1 MSVKFEV
8 KFESLL
14 ESLVDH
20 TVIDD
25 IKAKTFHNEHRKKY
39 ILPFSR
45 TNFDLI
51 LSFDIECF
59 QIVILFLV
67 LAQYGSSSLKNRINL
82 QRIILTTSRLTAGT
96 SNTYLLHT

>member
-20 TVIDD
+20 KKRFIMNTVRN
-25 IKAKTFHNEHRKKY
+25 TYYHFLGGLTRE
-39 ILPFSR
+39 
-45 TNFDLI
+45 TNFDFI

-82 QRIILTTSRLTAGT
+82 QRIILTSK
-96 SNTYLLHT
+96 

>member
-14 ESLVDH
+14 ENLVDH

-45 TNFDLI
+45 RDNNRDKFW
-51 LSFDIECF
+51 FDIIIWYRMFPDCQF
-59 QIVILFLV
+59 ISGF
-67 LAQYGSSSLKNRINL
+67 GSVWIQSTQKQN
-82 QRIILTTSRLTAGT
+82 
-96 SNTYLLHT
+96 